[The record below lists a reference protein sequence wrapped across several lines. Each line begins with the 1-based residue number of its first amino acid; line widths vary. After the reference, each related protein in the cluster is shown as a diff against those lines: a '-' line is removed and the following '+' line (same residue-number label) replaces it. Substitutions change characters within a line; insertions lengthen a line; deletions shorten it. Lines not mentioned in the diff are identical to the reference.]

1 MPSTIRLH
9 RVLKAPPQRV
19 YKAFLDPAAMA
30 KWLPPYG
37 FTCTVHQADPKVGGT
52 HKASFTNFTTGKS
65 HSNALHHPGNQPDR
79 VRAQRAPDQEGQ
91 GGLKFLVFTF
101 LISMSGLSWSANKC
115 IVNGKTVY
123 QEAECPR
130 GSVQKPIAE
139 RVQSGSG
146 AARTSTGGV
155 WPKLPELQRGQWM
168 VEESGGPSGGSP
180 TCGHPLQSLYSEY
193 DQLAKLREHGCR
205 VDASSPRAGTVQVS
219 ADCPANSK
227 IGEVKTTFIVV
238 SPNPTYVSVQYTHK
252 GRQQIL
258 SAKRIG
264 DC

>member
-1 MPSTIRLH
+1 LTRF
-9 RVLKAPPQRV
+9 VLLLSLALSQPV
-19 YKAFLDPAAMA
+19 LAM
-30 KWLPPYG
+30 
-37 FTCTVHQADPKVGGT
+37 
-52 HKASFTNFTTGKS
+52 
-65 HSNALHHPGNQPDR
+65 
-79 VRAQRAPDQEGQ
+79 
-91 GGLKFLVFTF
+91 
-101 LISMSGLSWSANKC
+101 NKC

-123 QEAECPR
+123 QEAECPP

-146 AARTSTGGV
+146 AVRTSTGGA
-155 WPKLPELQRGQWM
+155 WPKLPELQPGKWT

-193 DQLAKLREHGCR
+193 DQLAKLREYGCR

-227 IGEVKTTFIVV
+227 IGEAKTTFMVV
-238 SPNPTYVSVQYTHK
+238 SPNPAYVSVQYTHK